1 MPRAND
7 VVEGVLLEY
16 ADLLSILSKDPYKA
30 RAYEK
35 AARAIG
41 GYHADIAALDLK
53 GVLAIPNV
61 GRSIGE
67 KVHEYLETG
76 QIQALEDL
84 REQIPDGV
92 RQLLSVPGLGPKKA
106 MVVYRELGI
115 ASVDQLLDAVQEHR
129 LGSLRGFGDKTEENV
144 LRGVRQLRESG
155 GRVLISLAM
164 DLAEEVLAELE
175 PMRQVRRATY
185 AGSLRRMAET
195 IGDIDL
201 LVASQDPGPVMERFT
216 SLPAVDR
223 VLAHGETKSSVI
235 TTKGLQVDLRV
246 IAPDVWGAAL
256 IYFTGSKAHNIR
268 IRELA
273 VRKGL
278 KLSEYGLFDAPSGEL
293 IVAETEEE
301 VYGRLGLPFIP
312 PTLREDRGEVEAAL
326 EGELPPLLEL
336 RQIKGDLHTHTNLTD
351 GLAPLE
357 EMLEAASA
365 LRYAYYSVTDHAP
378 NLYMQRMTDDKI
390 LAQRARLS
398 ELQPRYPKM
407 TLLHGSELNI
417 DPDGNV
423 DWPEEFLRGFD
434 VLVASVHSHFNQSK
448 DDMTRRIVRAIEH
461 PRVHIIGHPT
471 GRMIG
476 KRQPIE
482 FDLDEV
488 FRAAAR
494 TGTALEVNGFPD
506 RLDLRDEHI
515 LWAKRQGVRFA
526 VDTDSHAAVHLPN
539 MRFGVATAQRGWLT
553 KDAVINAW
561 PLAKLRRFLR
571 KDAIAGQ

>member
-1 MPRAND
+1 VPRAND
-7 VVEGVLLEY
+7 VVEAVLVEY
-16 ADLLSILSKDPYKA
+16 ADLLSITSDDPFKA

-35 AARAIG
+35 AARAVG
-41 GYHADIAALDLK
+41 GYHADVATMDLK
-53 GVLAIPNV
+53 GILAIPNV
-61 GRSIGE
+61 GKSIGE
-67 KVHEYLETG
+67 KIHEYLTTG

-115 ASVDQLLDAVQEHR
+115 ASVDELLDAVQDHR
-129 LGSLRGFGDKTEENV
+129 LAELRGFGEKTEENV
-144 LRGVRQLRESG
+144 RRGIRQVRESG

-164 DLAEEVLAELE
+164 DLAEELLAELE
-175 PMRQVRRATY
+175 PMREVLRASY
-185 AGSLRRMAET
+185 AGSLRRMAES

-201 LVASQDPGPVMERFT
+201 LVASEDPAPVMERFT
-216 SLPAVDR
+216 TLPVVDR
-223 VLAHGETKSSVI
+223 VLAHGETKSSV
-235 TTKGLQVDLRV
+235 TTSKGLQVDLRV

-268 IRELA
+268 IREMA

-278 KLSEYGLFDAPSGEL
+278 KLSEYGLFEAASGEL
-293 IVAETEEE
+293 IVAETEED
-301 VYGRLGLPFIP
+301 VYERLGLPYIE

-326 EGELPPLLEL
+326 EGELPSILEL
-336 RQIKGDLHTHTNLTD
+336 GQIKGDLHTHTNLTD

-357 EMLEAASA
+357 EMLEAAA
-365 LRYAYYSVTDHAP
+365 ERRYAYYAVTDHAP

-390 LAQRARLS
+390 LAQRARVS
-398 ELQPRYPKM
+398 GLQPRYPRM

-423 DWPEEFLRGFD
+423 DWPDEFLRGFD
-434 VLVASVHSHFNQSK
+434 ILVASVHSHFNQSK
-448 DDMTRRIVRAIEH
+448 DDMTRRIVRAMEH
-461 PRVHIIGHPT
+461 PCVHIIGHPT
-471 GRMIG
+471 ARMIG

-482 FDLDEV
+482 YDLDEV

-506 RLDLRDEHI
+506 RLDLRDEHV
-515 LWAKRQGVRFA
+515 LWAKRHGVRFA
-526 VDTDSHAAVHLPN
+526 VDTDSHAAVHLSN

-553 KDAVINAW
+553 KDDVINAW
-561 PLAKLRRFLR
+561 PIAKLRRFLR
-571 KDAIAGQ
+571 KDAAAAR

>member
-7 VVEGVLLEY
+7 VVEAVLVEY
-16 ADLLSILSKDPYKA
+16 ADLLSITSDDPFKA

-35 AARAIG
+35 AARAVG
-41 GYHADIAALDLK
+41 GYHADVATMDLK
-53 GVLAIPNV
+53 GILAIPNV
-61 GRSIGE
+61 GKSIGE
-67 KVHEYLETG
+67 KIHEYLTTG

-115 ASVDQLLDAVQEHR
+115 ASVDELLDAVQDHR
-129 LGSLRGFGDKTEENV
+129 LAELRGFGEKTEENV
-144 LRGVRQLRESG
+144 RRGIRQVRESG

-164 DLAEEVLAELE
+164 DLAEELLAELE
-175 PMRQVRRATY
+175 PMREVLLASY
-185 AGSLRRMAET
+185 AGSLRRMAES

-201 LVASQDPGPVMERFT
+201 LVASEDPAPVMERFT
-216 SLPAVDR
+216 TLPVVDR
-223 VLAHGETKSSVI
+223 VLAHGETKSSV
-235 TTKGLQVDLRV
+235 TTSKGLQVDLRV

-268 IRELA
+268 IREMA

-278 KLSEYGLFDAPSGEL
+278 KLSEYGLFEAASGEL
-293 IVAETEEE
+293 IVAETEED
-301 VYGRLGLPFIP
+301 VYERLGLPYIE

-326 EGELPPLLEL
+326 EGELPSILEL
-336 RQIKGDLHTHTNLTD
+336 GQIKGDLHTHTNLTD

-357 EMLEAASA
+357 EMLEAAA
-365 LRYAYYSVTDHAP
+365 ERRYAYYAVTDHAP

-390 LAQRARLS
+390 LAQRARVS
-398 ELQPRYPKM
+398 GLQPRYPRM

-423 DWPEEFLRGFD
+423 DWPDEFLRGFD
-434 VLVASVHSHFNQSK
+434 ILVASVHSHFNQSK
-448 DDMTRRIVRAIEH
+448 DDMTRRIVRAMEH
-461 PRVHIIGHPT
+461 PCVHIIGHPT
-471 GRMIG
+471 ARMIG

-482 FDLDEV
+482 YDLDEV

-506 RLDLRDEHI
+506 RLDLRDEHV
-515 LWAKRQGVRFA
+515 LWAKRHGVRFA
-526 VDTDSHAAVHLPN
+526 VDTDSHAAVHLSN

-553 KDAVINAW
+553 KDDVINAW
-561 PLAKLRRFLR
+561 PIAKLRRFLR
-571 KDAIAGQ
+571 KDAAAAR

>member
-1 MPRAND
+1 VPRAND
-7 VVEGVLLEY
+7 VVEAVLVEY
-16 ADLLSILSKDPYKA
+16 ADLLSITSDDPFKA

-35 AARAIG
+35 AARAVG
-41 GYHADIAALDLK
+41 GYHADVATMDLK
-53 GVLAIPNV
+53 AILAIPNV
-61 GRSIGE
+61 GKSIGE
-67 KVHEYLETG
+67 KIHEYLTTG

-115 ASVDQLLDAVQEHR
+115 ASVDELLDAVQDHR
-129 LGSLRGFGDKTEENV
+129 LAELRGFGEKTEENV
-144 LRGVRQLRESG
+144 RRGIRQVRESG

-164 DLAEEVLAELE
+164 DLAEELLAELE
-175 PMRQVRRATY
+175 PMREVLRASY
-185 AGSLRRMAET
+185 AGSLRRMAES

-201 LVASQDPGPVMERFT
+201 LVASEDPAPVMERFT
-216 SLPAVDR
+216 TLPVVDR
-223 VLAHGETKSSVI
+223 VLAHGETKSSV
-235 TTKGLQVDLRV
+235 TTSKGLQVDLRV

-268 IRELA
+268 IREMA

-278 KLSEYGLFDAPSGEL
+278 KLSEYGLFEAASGEL
-293 IVAETEEE
+293 IVAETEED
-301 VYGRLGLPFIP
+301 VYERLGLPYIE

-326 EGELPPLLEL
+326 EGELPSILEL
-336 RQIKGDLHTHTNLTD
+336 GQIKGDLHTHTNLTD

-357 EMLEAASA
+357 EMLEAAA
-365 LRYAYYSVTDHAP
+365 ERRYAYYAVTDHAP

-390 LAQRARLS
+390 LAQRALVS
-398 ELQPRYPKM
+398 ELQPRYPRM

-423 DWPEEFLRGFD
+423 DWPQEFLRGFD
-434 VLVASVHSHFNQSK
+434 ILVASVHSHFNQSK
-448 DDMTRRIVRAIEH
+448 DDMTRRVVRAMEH
-461 PRVHIIGHPT
+461 PCVHIIGHPT
-471 GRMIG
+471 ARMIG

-482 FDLDEV
+482 YDLDEV

-506 RLDLRDEHI
+506 RLDLRDEHV
-515 LWAKRQGVRFA
+515 LWAKRHGVRFA
-526 VDTDSHAAVHLPN
+526 VDTDSHAAVHLSN

-553 KDAVINAW
+553 KDDVINAW
-561 PLAKLRRFLR
+561 PIAKLRRFLR
-571 KDAIAGQ
+571 KDAAAAR

>member
-1 MPRAND
+1 VPRAND
-7 VVEGVLLEY
+7 VVEAVLVEY
-16 ADLLSILSKDPYKA
+16 ADLLSITSDDPFKA

-35 AARAIG
+35 AARAVG
-41 GYHADIAALDLK
+41 GYHADVATMDLK
-53 GVLAIPNV
+53 AILAIPNV
-61 GRSIGE
+61 GKSIGE
-67 KVHEYLETG
+67 KIHEYLTTG

-115 ASVDQLLDAVQEHR
+115 ASVDELLDAVQDHR
-129 LGSLRGFGDKTEENV
+129 LAELRGFGEKTEENV
-144 LRGVRQLRESG
+144 RRGIRQVRESG

-164 DLAEEVLAELE
+164 DLAEELLAELE
-175 PMRQVRRATY
+175 PMREVLRASY
-185 AGSLRRMAET
+185 AGSLRRMAES

-201 LVASQDPGPVMERFT
+201 LVASEDPAPVMERFT
-216 SLPAVDR
+216 TLPVVDR
-223 VLAHGETKSSVI
+223 VLAHGETKSSV
-235 TTKGLQVDLRV
+235 TTSKGLQVDLRV

-268 IRELA
+268 IREMA

-278 KLSEYGLFDAPSGEL
+278 KLSEYGLFEAASGEL
-293 IVAETEEE
+293 IVAETEED
-301 VYGRLGLPFIP
+301 VYERLGLPYIE

-326 EGELPPLLEL
+326 EGELPSILEL
-336 RQIKGDLHTHTNLTD
+336 GQIKGDLHTHTNLTD

-357 EMLEAASA
+357 EMLEAAA
-365 LRYAYYSVTDHAP
+365 ERRYAYYAVTDHAP

-390 LAQRARLS
+390 LAQRARVS
-398 ELQPRYPKM
+398 GLQPRYPRM

-423 DWPEEFLRGFD
+423 DWPDEFLRGFD
-434 VLVASVHSHFNQSK
+434 ILVASVHSHFNQSK
-448 DDMTRRIVRAIEH
+448 DDMTRRIVRAMEH
-461 PRVHIIGHPT
+461 PCVHIIGHPT
-471 GRMIG
+471 ARMIG

-482 FDLDEV
+482 YDLDEV

-506 RLDLRDEHI
+506 RLDLRDEHV
-515 LWAKRQGVRFA
+515 LWAKRHGVRFA
-526 VDTDSHAAVHLPN
+526 VDTDSHAAVHLSN

-553 KDAVINAW
+553 KDDVINAW
-561 PLAKLRRFLR
+561 PIAKLRRFLR
-571 KDAIAGQ
+571 KDAAAAR